1 VEDDRAAA
9 SLLTEYLSGDGYGVR
24 VAASGEKAFELVD
37 ERAPVLICLD
47 IVLPGELDGWQI
59 LSRLK
64 ANPATAHIPVVI
76 CTGRNGREDAGA
88 LGAADFITKPFS
100 PQRIREV
107 VQRLLPEG
115 RGSVLIVDDE
125 ENVRRLVQETLKGQV
140 TELREA
146 ADGEEALAEIARQ
159 KPDVVV
165 LDLIMP
171 GVDGFAVLER
181 LQGDPETRTI
191 PVIVLTARRLSAG
204 ERHILLE
211 RTVSLLDK
219 NAYSPDELRRLVE
232 RTLADVAA

>member
-1 VEDDRAAA
+1 
-9 SLLTEYLSGDGYGVR
+9 
-24 VAASGEKAFELVD
+24 
-37 ERAPVLICLD
+37 
-47 IVLPGELDGWQI
+47 
-59 LSRLK
+59 
-64 ANPATAHIPVVI
+64 
-76 CTGRNGREDAGA
+76 
-88 LGAADFITKPFS
+88 
-100 PQRIREV
+100 

-115 RGSVLIVDDE
+115 RGSVLVVDDE

-204 ERHILLE
+204 ERHALLE

-219 NAYSPDELRRLVE
+219 SAYSPDELRRLVE
-232 RTLADVAA
+232 RSLADVAA